1 MLREGL
7 RDEIL
12 RFITE
17 SERGETARFEMSRED
32 AVDVIAA
39 SRRAR
44 THDRIRAKA
53 SELEDLKDE
62 ADEKPAVVEMMVTR
76 DLGLARE
83 LRDRVLRR
91 HERVRTFTRYV
102 RADGAKL
109 PVGVLVCRGDK

>member
-1 MLREGL
+1 MLRDGL
-7 RDEIL
+7 RDEII

-17 SERGETARFEMSRED
+17 SERGDTARFEMSRED

-44 THDRIRAKA
+44 THDRIAADRSLA
-53 SELEDLKDE
+53 EDGKGEPPL
-62 ADEKPAVVEMMVTR
+62 AEMMVTR
-76 DLGLARE
+76 ELDLARE
-83 LRDRVLRR
+83 IRDRVIGR

-109 PVGVLVCRGDK
+109 PVGVLVCRGQR